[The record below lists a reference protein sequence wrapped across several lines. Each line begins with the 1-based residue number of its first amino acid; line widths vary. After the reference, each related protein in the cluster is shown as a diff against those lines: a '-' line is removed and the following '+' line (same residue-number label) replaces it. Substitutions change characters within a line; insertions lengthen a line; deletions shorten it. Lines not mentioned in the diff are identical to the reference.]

1 MLRMFAED
9 GYKMRKSFD
18 IRLALENALYEHLTE
33 DTTLED
39 MEEIRKEVN
48 SVIDAYIKENGIE
61 KRQ

>member
-1 MLRMFAED
+1 
-9 GYKMRKSFD
+9 MRKSFD

-48 SVIDAYIKENGIE
+48 SVIDAYIKENGIAD
-61 KRQ
+61 RQ

>member
-1 MLRMFAED
+1 MFAED